1 MLDDDKMLGF
11 YGMTHGHRVHV
22 VDHDP
27 MSLSRGGGL
36 DDVSQVKK
44 YVMSEEDYDK
54 REGTLRAWKREQ
66 LKKNPHFKYSDA
78 LPASGRAAA
87 AAAAAAGP
95 RAPDVDFEDDTLV
108 EGIEVGARCSIR
120 PGERRG
126 AVAYVGKIE
135 GKTGWWVGVRLDEPL
150 GRTDGTAS
158 GKRYFDAEPGYA
170 TFIRPTGVK
179 VGDFPP
185 VDEELGDLVE
195 AEAEAEAD
203 SAAAAGAAAA
213 ASAAPPAAEA
223 AAAAAGAEA
232 KAEDAGEAAAA
243 ALSEAAARE
252 AATAKRAAARPS
264 ALHRRPGD
272 DDFADDDD
280 DDEL

>member
-44 YVMSEEDYDK
+44 YVMSEADYDK

-87 AAAAAAGP
+87 AAAAGP
-95 RAPDVDFEDDTLV
+95 RAPDVDYEDDTLV
-108 EGIEVGARCSIR
+108 EGMDVGARCSIR

-126 AVAYVGKIE
+126 TVAFVGKIDN
-135 GKTGWWVGVRLDEPL
+135 KTGWWVGVRLDEPL
-150 GRTDGTAS
+150 GKTDGTAS

-170 TFIRPTGVK
+170 TFIRPTGVT

-185 VDEELGDLVE
+185 IDEELGEPDE
-195 AEAEAEAD
+195 AGAD
-203 SAAAAGAAAA
+203 SAAAAGAAAGAAA
-213 ASAAPPAAEA
+213 ASAAPA
-223 AAAAAGAEA
+223 AAAAAGTDVAA
-232 KAEDAGEAAAA
+232 KEDEEAAAA
-243 ALSEAAARE
+243 AVAAAATLSEAAARE